1 MKQLLLCSAL
11 AGLLVGC
18 RQAPREEI
26 ALIPASAFEATIDNR
41 PVGLYTLRAGDL
53 CMQVTNYGARVVAL
67 WTPDRDGRLDDI
79 VLGYETLDRYVNNT
93 GERFLG
99 AVVGPVANRIA
110 DGAFSL
116 DGERYTLP
124 QNDHGQT
131 LHGGQT
137 GLDRVVW
144 DVVEQSDDRLVLHY
158 LHGDGEE
165 GFPGNLDITMTYAL
179 TDDNAF
185 RIDYE
190 ATTDRPTVVN
200 LSHHSFFNLA
210 GEGRGTILDHEL
222 MIRASR
228 IVPVD
233 ERLIPTGEIADVE
246 GTPFDFRTPTAIG
259 ARIDADDEQLHN
271 GRGYDLNWVVDRRSD
286 SDVEPIA
293 SVYEP
298 TTGRVMEVWS
308 DQPGIQ
314 FYSGNFFDGAT
325 AGKYGRPLR
334 FRESIALEAQKFPD
348 APNHEAF
355 PSTTLRPGERYT
367 QTCIYRFATR

>member
-1 MKQLLLCSAL
+1 MKHLLRCALLGLL
-11 AGLLVGC
+11 AGC
-18 RQAPREEI
+18 QQAPQKDI
-26 ALIPASAFEATIDNR
+26 VPIPASAFEATVEGR

-53 CMQVTNYGARVVAL
+53 CMQVTNYGARIVTL
-67 WTPDRDGRLDDI
+67 WAPDREGGMEDI
-79 VLGYETLDRYVNNT
+79 VLGYESLDRYVDNT

-110 DGAFSL
+110 DGTFTL
-116 DGERYTLP
+116 DGTRYTLP

-131 LHGGQT
+131 LHGGEK

-144 DVVEQSDDRLVLHY
+144 DVVEHSGDRLVFHY
-158 LHGDGEE
+158 LHRDGEE

-179 TDDNAF
+179 TDDNAL

-190 ATTDRPTVVN
+190 ATTDRATPVN

-210 GEGRGTILDHEL
+210 GEGNGPILDHEL
-222 MIRASR
+222 MIRAGR

-233 ERLIPTGEIADVE
+233 GRLIPTGEIAGVE

-271 GRGYDLNWVVDRRSD
+271 GGGYDLCWVLDRRSD
-286 SDVEPIA
+286 SDVEHVA
-293 SVYEP
+293 TVYEP
-298 TTGRVMEVWS
+298 TSGRVLEVWS
-308 DQPGIQ
+308 DQPGLQ

-334 FRESIALEAQKFPD
+334 YRESFALEAQKFPD
-348 APNHEAF
+348 APNHASF

-367 QTCIYRFATR
+367 QTCIYRFTTR